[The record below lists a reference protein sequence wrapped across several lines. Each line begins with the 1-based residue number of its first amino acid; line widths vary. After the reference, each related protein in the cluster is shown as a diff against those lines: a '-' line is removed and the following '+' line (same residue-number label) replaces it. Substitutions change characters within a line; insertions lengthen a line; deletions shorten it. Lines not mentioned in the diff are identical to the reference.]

1 MSSAPSSTS
10 GDRFSLGLLLIV
22 ALLFS
27 WFLGIKNLLMDWVS
41 PSDDTHQ
48 AGPPN
53 ILLIV
58 ADDLGYNDTNALTST
73 GLNTPHLKQLAE
85 RGATFTRH
93 YADATCTPSR
103 VAILTGQYPE
113 RSGFRPVG
121 SEIPAEFST
130 IAQALK
136 QSGYNTY
143 LTGKWHAGEERAEA
157 WPGRKGFDQWF
168 GFLNQWELS
177 GEVSEEDRGARK
189 PTYHDPLLR
198 ENGGHQKK
206 YMGHLTDILT
216 DHTVTQIDRLQAK
229 GKPWF
234 LYHAFLAPHHPIQPA
249 PRYASLFPDTP
260 EGRYSALV
268 TQMDAAVGRILQTI
282 DRDNTLV
289 VFISDNGGTNVERD
303 NNYPF
308 FGKKGELFE
317 GSFRTPLIISWPGHI
332 SEGQVI
338 DDIVMNVD
346 LYPTFL
352 TAAKQPV
359 ARRLDGQNLWPV
371 LLGGHTLAQ
380 RSRSWEIYSPNVN
393 LVNFS
398 TLSASGAW
406 RLTSQQGSGMPPHLY
421 HLATNPPGDD
431 DVSANNTAIMQDLT
445 DSFWSQHWEKSL
457 LPVIESQASV
467 AGQTLYGGF
476 DVMRTPLRYGFAIGL
491 EIGPLPDLPNHPASA
506 DTVALAGQ
514 KNGWELIYRPGHGV
528 EWHMGTSILRDASFE
543 PSRCNAIILTG
554 YIQPRGHLTKRDPRS
569 ELKLYS
575 SGFLRDY
582 EQGLPERPDTRQ
594 ALSQPTFVN
603 YNGRAQFSNLMLGS
617 FSDPYLPN
625 IRPQFAD
632 FYQSLFAH
640 KKLSLTP
647 VSLMDAKLCK
657 EDRPKIGKL

>member
-10 GDRFSLGLLLIV
+10 GDRLSLGLLLIV
-22 ALLFS
+22 ALFFS
-27 WFLGIKNLLMDWVS
+27 WFLGIKNLVMDWVT
-41 PSDDTHQ
+41 PSSETPQ
-48 AGPPN
+48 VGPPN

-58 ADDLGYNDTNALTST
+58 ADDLGYNDTSALTST
-73 GLNTPHLKQLAE
+73 GLDTPNLKQLAN

-121 SEIPAEFST
+121 SEIPAEFPT
-130 IAQALK
+130 IAEALK

-177 GEVSEEDRGARK
+177 GEVSESARGTRK

-198 ENGGHQKK
+198 ENGGNQKK
-206 YMGHLTDILT
+206 HMGHLTDILT
-216 DHTVTQIDRLQAK
+216 DHTVAQIERLQAK

-249 PRYASLFPDTP
+249 PRYASLFADTP
-260 EGRYSALV
+260 AGRYTALV
-268 TQMDAAVGRILQTI
+268 TQMDDAVGRILKTI
-282 DRDNTLV
+282 DRNNTLV
-289 VFISDNGGTNVERD
+289 VFISDNGGTNIERD

-338 DDIVMNVD
+338 DDVVMNVD
-346 LYPTFL
+346 LYPTLL
-352 TAAKQPV
+352 TAAKQSV
-359 ARRLDGQNLWPV
+359 AKRLDGETLWPA
-371 LLGGHTLAQ
+371 LLGGHMLAK

-393 LVNFS
+393 LVDFS

-406 RLTSQQGSGMPPHLY
+406 RLTNQQGSGMPPHLY
-421 HLATNPPGDD
+421 HLATKPSGDN
-431 DVSANNTAIMQDLT
+431 DVSANNTAILQDLT
-445 DSFWSQHWEKSL
+445 DSFWSEHWGKSV

-476 DVMRTPLRYGFAIGL
+476 DAMRTPLRYGFAIGL
-491 EIGPLPDLPNHPASA
+491 EIGPLPDLLPQPAPA
-506 DTVALAGQ
+506 DTVVLAGQ
-514 KNGWELIYRPGHGV
+514 KDGWELRYEPGNGV
-528 EWHMGTSILRDASFE
+528 EWHIGNSILRDASFE
-543 PSRCNAIILTG
+543 PSRCNAIVLTG
-554 YIQPRGHLTKRDPRS
+554 YLQPRGHLAKRDPRS

-582 EQGLPERPDTRQ
+582 KQGLSERPDTSE

-603 YNGRAQFSNLMLGS
+603 YNGSAQFSNLMLSS
-617 FSDPYLPN
+617 FSDPYTPN
-625 IRPQFAD
+625 IRPQFSD
-632 FYQSLFAH
+632 FYQSLFAREQ
-640 KKLSLTP
+640 LLLTP
-647 VSLMDAKLCK
+647 VSLMDAELCK
-657 EDRPKIGKL
+657 ED